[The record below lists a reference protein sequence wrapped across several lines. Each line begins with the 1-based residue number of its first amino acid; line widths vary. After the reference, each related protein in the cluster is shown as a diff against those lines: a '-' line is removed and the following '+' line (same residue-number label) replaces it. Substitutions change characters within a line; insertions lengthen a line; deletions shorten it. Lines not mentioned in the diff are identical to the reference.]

1 MKGNCDICG
10 AEIEIKMCCSGMQC
24 GCMGLPID
32 PPICGSLNCE
42 AAYARKIRKYTQW
55 AMTRPIL
62 NPLHIGKPIIV
73 GTTLESAEDFKKLWS
88 NFEDAGRSE
97 CTCELPYV
105 KAQDSNGVDICDRCR
120 GSVWVFTGKE
130 EETCINNGFNG
141 SEYKE
146 GDVVKVIGKGYRC
159 LVKIIKY
166 DAPGWYVVQLPNGAY
181 HETRILGEIYKRE

>member
-24 GCMGLPID
+24 GCMGLPIE
-32 PPICGSLNCE
+32 PPVCSSLNCE

-55 AMTRPIL
+55 ANTRPIL
-62 NPLHIGKPIIV
+62 DPPVGKVIV
-73 GTTLESAEDFKKLWS
+73 LGGVEELQQNFK
-88 NFEDAGRSE
+88 DADRSE

-130 EETCINNGFNG
+130 EETEKYDLEG
-141 SEYKE
+141 SEYKA
-146 GDVVKVIGKGYRC
+146 GDIVKVIGKGYRC
-159 LVKIIKY
+159 LVKVIKY
-166 DAPGWYVVQLPNGAY
+166 SGDGMYIVQLPNGGY
-181 HETRILGEIYKRE
+181 HETMVLGEIYKRE